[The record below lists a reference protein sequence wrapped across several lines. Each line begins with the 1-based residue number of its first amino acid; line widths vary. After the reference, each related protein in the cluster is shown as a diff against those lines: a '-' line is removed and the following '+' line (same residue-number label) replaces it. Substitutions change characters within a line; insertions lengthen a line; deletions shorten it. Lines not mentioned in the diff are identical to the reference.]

1 MVSALGTNAT
11 LNQLVVSQLYNGF
24 KAWNNV
30 TEQLEAEWDL
40 LQWVHNAG
48 VQAAITKVDMNKQ
61 ATRTA
66 HGRQPH
72 VSRERRSSKVK
83 RRRPVNI

>member
-11 LNQLVVSQLYNGF
+11 LNQLVVSHLYNGF

-61 ATRTA
+61 ATGTS
-66 HGRQPH
+66 HGQPR
-72 VSRERRSSKVK
+72 VSRERRASKVK
-83 RRRPVNI
+83 RRRPVKI